1 MTAFLTGGERGM
13 SVLRD
18 AKNDELPLTDFALR
32 GFESNYFLD
41 ISY

>member
-1 MTAFLTGGERGM
+1 M

-18 AKNDELPLTDFALR
+18 AKNDELPLAGFALR